1 MRKTVYVSAALWVV
15 SMLLAL
21 PDMIG
26 PHVNESKM
34 VRFCDRFP
42 DDWGEWYE
50 KFRTMFHFVV
60 LFACPLVV
68 ITVFYSAI
76 AFTLLRRRSEDP
88 LGAAGDAGV
97 RQLNS
102 RRKVRYQRKHCVT
115 SRLDFSLLPSLSLSS
130 TSV

>member
-1 MRKTVYVSAALWVV
+1 MRKTIYVSAGLWVV
-15 SMLLAL
+15 SALLAL

-26 PHVNESKM
+26 AHVNQSTK

-42 DDWGEWYE
+42 ADWGESYE
-50 KFRTMFHFVV
+50 MFRTMFHFVV

-88 LGAAGDAGV
+88 LGAAVAAGDAGV

-102 RRKVRYQRKHCVT
+102 RRKVPIGT
-115 SRLDFSLLPSLSLSS
+115 
-130 TSV
+130 